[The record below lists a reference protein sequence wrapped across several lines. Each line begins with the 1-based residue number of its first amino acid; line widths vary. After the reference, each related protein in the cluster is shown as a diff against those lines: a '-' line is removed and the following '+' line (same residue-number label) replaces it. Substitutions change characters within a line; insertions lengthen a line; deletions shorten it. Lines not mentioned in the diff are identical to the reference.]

1 MYDLSADTL
10 DGLRAGPEVFAGLLS
25 NCSPEQAH
33 NARGGDEGWSIVEV
47 MCHLRDAEER
57 ALERTVSMRDMDDPF
72 LPGYDQEQWARE
84 RDYASANLRDAL
96 DAFSHFRSR
105 HVDALAALAP
115 DAWQRTGRHEEQG
128 QISIEAQARHMAAHD
143 AIHAAQIARQLRAR
157 P

>member
-25 NCSPEQAH
+25 NCSPEQARS
-33 NARGGDEGWSIVEV
+33 ARGGDEDWSIVEV

-57 ALERTVSMRDMDDPF
+57 ALERTEAMRDTDDPF
-72 LPGYDQEQWARE
+72 LPGYDQAQWARE
-84 RDYASANLRDAL
+84 RDYASADLRDAL
-96 DAFSHFRSR
+96 AAFGRFRSR
-105 HVDALAALAP
+105 HVAALAALSP

-128 QISIEAQARHMAAHD
+128 QITIEAQALHMAAHD
-143 AIHAAQIARQLRAR
+143 AIHAAQIARQLHTE